1 MTDPTAPVTPRT
13 EAGRN
18 LLAFIDR
25 QAPSD
30 ANDHEEWVAEWYA
43 WRNDIEHRTL
53 AIEREA
59 GSTDALL
66 CPTGCGCRIGTE
78 DADRADC
85 GCDGPCC
92 WDSWDD
98 FMADVLNRPD
108 YYDEMRTARGLPS
121 ALAASDA
128 GPAGIDVERLAEA
141 AWKDWDPHANG
152 FVVDNILDM
161 KNLVARW
168 LARLS
173 RESDR

>member
-59 GSTDALL
+59 GSTDALRAAL
-66 CPTGCGCRIGTE
+66 VEITRTVYAE
-78 DADRADC
+78 DTPLDSPSYSALHLRCIEIARA
-85 GCDGPCC
+85 
-92 WDSWDD
+92 
-98 FMADVLNRPD
+98 
-108 YYDEMRTARGLPS
+108 

-128 GPAGIDVERLAEA
+128 GPAGIDVEKLADFIRDKIESE
-141 AWKDWDPHANG
+141 PYQGLHPE
-152 FVVDNILDM
+152 
-161 KNLVARW
+161 
-168 LARLS
+168 LASMGLAIAIRDEFLATPTA
-173 RESDR
+173 EDEG